1 MLHRPTTFPAE
12 VAIFMD
18 VMRACA
24 VLVWTLIFGVSSA
37 AAYTDLFVFGDS
49 LSDVGNTQAAT
60 RSTVFFVYPGSYYYQ
75 GRFSNGPVYSE
86 LLSQQLGLGTL
97 TRSSA
102 GGDNFAYGGAK
113 TLGTSG
119 ISGAFI
125 NDVGEQVDDY
135 TLNRNGDPNAL
146 YIMWAGANDLFDGQ
160 LNMAIP
166 VGNIVDDLEQLYD
179 DGARQF
185 LVLNLPKLGATP
197 AYNGTA
203 ASRDDWNNRTLA
215 FNTTLASGLDQ
226 LESLLADISI
236 KRFDI
241 EGLFDQVIASPTA
254 YGLTNIT
261 APAAPGLEPGAFFYN
276 DDNIVANPE
285 NYLFWDSV
293 HPTATMHAHLADA
306 IFDFLSTPTP
316 LSGDFNNDGL
326 VNLADYTVWR
336 DTLGAADEAV
346 INNAGDGFAGV
357 DAGDYAVWKTN
368 LGARAAFTSASP
380 ATVPEPNTILLVVL
394 AGLFHV
400 RRTAFLQCLRREI
413 SASRDA

>member
-1 MLHRPTTFPAE
+1 MYALCR
-12 VAIFMD
+12 V
-18 VMRACA
+18 V
-24 VLVWTLIFGVSSA
+24 VWFLASA
-37 AAYTDLFVFGDS
+37 PFWADASGYSDLFVFGDS

-60 RSTVFFVYPGSYYYQ
+60 SSTFFFVYPGSYYYQ

-113 TLGTSG
+113 TSGTSG

-125 NDVGEQVDDY
+125 NDLGEQVDDY
-135 TLNRNGDPNAL
+135 TINRNGDPNAL

-160 LNMAIP
+160 LNMSIP
-166 VGNIVDDLEQLYD
+166 VGNITGDLEQLYD

-197 AYNGTA
+197 AYNSTA

-226 LESLLADISI
+226 LENLLADISI

-241 EGLFDQVIASPTA
+241 EALFDQALADPTE
-254 YGLTNIT
+254 YGLTNV
-261 APAAPGLEPGAFFYN
+261 ADSAAPGLEPGAFFYD

-285 NYLFWDSV
+285 DYLFWDEV
-293 HPTATMHAHLADA
+293 HPTATMHAALANA
-306 IFDFLSTPTP
+306 IFDFLTIPVVLP
-316 LSGDFNNDGL
+316 GDFNNDSL

-336 DTLGAADEAV
+336 DSLGATDESV
-346 INNAGDGFAGV
+346 INNAGDGFGGV
-357 DAGDYAVWKTN
+357 DAGDYAVWKRN
-368 LGARAAFTSASP
+368 FGLSSAASSALL
-380 ATVPEPNTILLVVL
+380 AKVPEPKTLVIVVI
-394 AGLFHV
+394 AGLFCG
-400 RRTAFLQCLRREI
+400 RRDRFA
-413 SASRDA
+413 